1 MIPADYVSVTQS
13 SEYPLFFCATRWVED
28 KKVSD
33 RLLCIWP
40 NIIKIVNFW
49 KSLLKSKQPSSKSFQ
64 NVKTAVE
71 DVLTPAKLSFFSYFA
86 SLFEPFLRK
95 YQTQNPMLPYLYTD
109 IVELFRLVLKLIIK
123 DEVVENC
130 CSGNQ
135 LTKIDFES
143 ANIFKKSKDVTIG
156 FSTEYVLSDLKKKD
170 LVKHSDIQNFY
181 DNVRKCVVSTIKE
194 MSERCLLQSAVAR
207 NAVVF
212 NPEIMLESTEGKLQ
226 KKFKALLQHLVLL
239 RIVSSHKADK
249 ALIQY
254 GNVKTDL
261 QRAAIDLSKIPRLDD
276 FYFKELKVAKYPEFC
291 LVIKIVLTLSH
302 GQAYVERGFSLNN
315 AVLESNMKHDSV
327 VSKRLIQDH
336 LVSNN
341 LKPHT
346 MEINSKL
353 RSSCRQARQRYHTH
367 LEELKKE
374 NEHVSSDKARE
385 IILVEI
391 EELQGIISALDKS
404 SKLLDQKFVSL
415 VRNSEECSNILETIS
430 EANALKRK
438 SEEQIDDMR
447 KLQETLQILKEKK
460 RKL

>member
-71 DVLTPAKLSFFSYFA
+71 DVLTPAKLGFFSYFA

-109 IVELFRLVLKLIIK
+109 IVELFRSVLKLIIK

-194 MSERCLLQSAVAR
+194 MSERCLPR

-239 RIVSSHKADK
+239 RIVSSHKPDK

-385 IILVEI
+385 IISVEI